1 MKIMTVLG
9 TRPEIIRLSRVIA
22 KLDKLCDHVLVHT
35 GQNFDPNLSDIFFS
49 ELKVRKPDHYLGVK
63 GDSFGQ
69 QAGRML
75 EKVDAVMAK
84 EKPDR
89 LLILG
94 DTNSGLS
101 AILAKRR
108 GIPVFHMEA
117 GNRCY
122 DDRVPEEV
130 NRRVIDHSSDI
141 LMPYTE
147 RSRQNLLKEGIEG
160 QRIFVTGNPIL
171 EVINHYEPE
180 IAKSQIHKKLG
191 LKKKKYFLVT
201 LHRAENV
208 DLKPRLK
215 NLLEALDRVQKEY
228 KLPLILSLH
237 PHTRQKIAQFVI
249 KLSNPDIRFIDPPGF
264 FLVHRPG
271 TQRLLRPLR
280 QRHGPGRV
288 LHLQGAQ
295 CHSPRC
301 HRASGN
307 QIEIG
312 GKPILWHI
320 MKIYSHYG
328 FREFVICLGYKGQ
341 VIKDYFHNF
350 NRFNS
355 DFTVDLRSG
364 ELHFENCPY
373 EDWQVT
379 LADTGLDTLKGG
391 RIKRIEKYIDSDI
404 NMLTYGD
411 GVADID
417 IEALLDFQKSHGKL
431 LTVTGVKPP
440 SMFGE
445 IIEKERQGR
454 FFRGKAPDQQR
465 ADLWRLHGFQQEALR
480 IPDSR

>member
-1 MKIMTVLG
+1 MKILTVLG
-9 TRPEIIRLSRVIA
+9 TRPEIIRLSRVIE
-22 KLDKLCDHVLVHT
+22 KMDKLCDHVLVHT
-35 GQNFDPNLSDIFFS
+35 GQNFDPNLSAIFFK

-63 GDSFGQ
+63 GETFGHQ
-69 QAGRML
+69 LGQML

-160 QRIFVTGNPIL
+160 RRIFVTGNPIL
-171 EVINHYEPE
+171 EVINHYEPA

-215 NLLEALDRVQKEY
+215 NLLAALDHVQKEY

-249 KLSNPDIRFIDPPGF
+249 KLSNPNIRFIDPPGF
-264 FLVHRPG
+264 LSFIALERNAFCVLSDSGTVQEECCIFKVPNVTLRDVTERPETIECGSNILSGAEPEAVLRCVRMVISQSPDWLPPKEYLV
-271 TQRLLRPLR
+271 TDVSAI
-280 QRHGPGRV
+280 V
-288 LHLQGAQ
+288 L
-295 CHSPRC
+295 
-301 HRASGN
+301 
-307 QIEIG
+307 
-312 GKPILWHI
+312 
-320 MKIYSHYG
+320 KI
-328 FREFVICLGYKGQ
+328 ILGYHQ
-341 VIKDYFHNF
+341 
-350 NRFNS
+350 
-355 DFTVDLRSG
+355 
-364 ELHFENCPY
+364 
-373 EDWQVT
+373 
-379 LADTGLDTLKGG
+379 
-391 RIKRIEKYIDSDI
+391 
-404 NMLTYGD
+404 
-411 GVADID
+411 
-417 IEALLDFQKSHGKL
+417 
-431 LTVTGVKPP
+431 
-440 SMFGE
+440 
-445 IIEKERQGR
+445 
-454 FFRGKAPDQQR
+454 FF
-465 ADLWRLHGFQQEALR
+465 
-480 IPDSR
+480 